1 MKSWLRYLCML
12 TVAGWLTGCNQDLF
26 VDDFRNEVKQVQL
39 ESDEDEVTIRFQ
51 TDNWII
57 AGGELSHS
65 LTGQFDSF
73 SFLQYNEQGVN
84 IGKQGDPYLDIHGIL
99 ALRHSLIELYIE
111 HLNSGELKIRVT
123 ENLLPDCTLSLV
135 LADKDFPEIEQCIR
149 IQLQTAR
156 YELEDITY
164 TLNTWGGE
172 QEEDD
177 QTLHSVTNNTHAPTT
192 ITLYPWKEE
201 YKWVQFKNIFLRLD
215 GTSTM
220 EMFDPSYLLEHPVEV
235 KIPTFRADGF
245 GFEMKGE
252 KAWLTGDLQRQ
263 KLPNADEERKVT
275 VAEGEKILIHKKV
288 HYEAYD
294 NDCVFRIRNVKTH
307 KSREFNASFY
317 QKLPTEIQIYTEK
330 VK

>member
-1 MKSWLRYLCML
+1 MKRWLQYLWILM
-12 TVAGWLTGCNQDLF
+12 TVSLLTGCNQDLF
-26 VDDFRNEVKQVQL
+26 VDDFRSEIEQVQL
-39 ESDEDEVTIRFQ
+39 ESDEDEVTLRFQ
-51 TDNWII
+51 TDDWII

-73 SFLQYNEQGVN
+73 FFQQYNEEGVN
-84 IGKQGDPYLDIHGIL
+84 IGNSAVPSLDMHGS
-99 ALRHSLIELYIE
+99 LRLNHSLVELYIE
-111 HLNSGELKIRVT
+111 HLNSDELTVHVA

-135 LADKDFPEIEQCIR
+135 LAHKDLPEIEQCIL

-172 QEEDD
+172 HEEND
-177 QTLHSVTNNTHAPTT
+177 QALHSVTNNNNTPIT

-201 YKWVQFKNIFLRLD
+201 HKWVQFKSIFLRLD

-235 KIPTFRADGF
+235 EIPTFRADGF

-252 KAWLTGDLQRQ
+252 KAWLTGDLQKQ
-263 KLPNADEERKVT
+263 KLPNADKEQKVT
-275 VAEGEKILIHKKV
+275 VAEGEKMLIHKKV
-288 HYEAYD
+288 HYEAYT
-294 NDCVFRIRNVKTH
+294 NDCVFRIRNVKTQ
-307 KSREFNASFY
+307 KIREFNASFY
-317 QKLPTEIQIYTEK
+317 QKLPTKIQIYTEK

>member
-1 MKSWLRYLCML
+1 MKGWLRYLWIWI
-12 TVAGWLTGCNQDLF
+12 VAGWLTGCNQDLF

-57 AGGELSHS
+57 AGGGLFHS

-84 IGKQGDPYLDIHGIL
+84 IGKQGDPYLDIHGSL

-123 ENLLPDCTLSLV
+123 ENLLPGCTLSLV

-164 TLNTWGGE
+164 TLNTWEVNKKRMTRRFIRLLITPMHQLPLPYIRGKR
-172 QEEDD
+172 
-177 QTLHSVTNNTHAPTT
+177 NTSGYSSRTFFLEWTEP
-192 ITLYPWKEE
+192 
-201 YKWVQFKNIFLRLD
+201 VQ
-215 GTSTM
+215 
-220 EMFDPSYLLEHPVEV
+220 
-235 KIPTFRADGF
+235 
-245 GFEMKGE
+245 
-252 KAWLTGDLQRQ
+252 
-263 KLPNADEERKVT
+263 
-275 VAEGEKILIHKKV
+275 
-288 HYEAYD
+288 
-294 NDCVFRIRNVKTH
+294 
-307 KSREFNASFY
+307 
-317 QKLPTEIQIYTEK
+317 
-330 VK
+330 

>member
-26 VDDFRNEVKQVQL
+26 VDDFRSKVEQVQL
-39 ESDEDEVTIRFQ
+39 KSEDDEVTLRFQ
-51 TDNWII
+51 TDDWIL

-73 SFLQYNEQGVN
+73 SFLQYNEEGVN
-84 IGKQGDPYLDIHGIL
+84 IGTQAGPYLDEHGSL
-99 ALRHSLIELYIE
+99 ALHHSLVELYIE
-111 HLNSGELKIRVT
+111 HLNSGELNVRVV
-123 ENLLPDCTLSLV
+123 ENLLPDCVLSLV
-135 LADKDFPEIEQCIR
+135 LADKNFPEIEQCIR

-177 QTLHSVTNNTHAPTT
+177 QTLHSVTNKNKTPIT

-201 YKWVQFKNIFLRLD
+201 HKWVQFKDIFLVS
-215 GTSTM
+215 GGPTNW
-220 EMFDPSYLLEHPVEV
+220 EMFDPSYLLKHPVEV
-235 KIPTFRADGF
+235 EIPSFRADGF

-252 KAWLTGDLQRQ
+252 KAVLTGDLQLQ
-263 KLPNADEERKVT
+263 NLPNADEERKVT

-307 KSREFNASFY
+307 KSREFSASFY
-317 QKLPTEIQIYTEK
+317 QRFPTEIQIYTEK